1 MGKKNYNKSYFA
13 ERIYSNEYLKKE
25 PKIVQ
30 YWKRI
35 LGDDVIDLIK
45 DAYGVSLDSILFSK
59 YNINSLYNSFS
70 VLENEY
76 LDMWNEEPKAYIT
89 KSGEKIL
96 FDRYV
101 LRFIGYGK
109 KVLIRKSKQGY
120 MAKEIQDCFLK
131 NLAEKILDVSLSTL
145 IFEMYLLKTQQEL
158 KGIDEKEEYE
168 DYNKRFLGN
177 AEYVK
182 ELFSIYPGLER
193 MVIQLI
199 ENLTNNYV
207 LLQERLVNDNSLL
220 VNEFGKQ
227 KGLEDLKCV
236 DLSGSDS
243 HRKGNSVFLIEFN
256 DGKKVVYKPHGL
268 KIEKVY
274 QSFLE
279 FVSKYCKISFRQF
292 LVIDRGDY
300 GWEEYIIN
308 RPCNNKNEI
317 KNYYY
322 RIGMLIFC
330 NYILNV
336 NDIHTENL
344 IANGEYPVIVDA
356 ETVLD
361 NKKDKAKKTGR
372 EKIYDSIHDSV
383 LYSGILPFYKY
394 SQNGEG
400 INMSALNGKE
410 GDEYPLLIPRLKEV
424 GTSNMHYEYERP
436 ITQASKNL
444 LKLGGEIQDPG
455 NYLDEISE
463 GFFDA
468 YTFFMNNKSILL
480 DYVQVFEN
488 IEVRHLVQDTQRYS
502 MLLHT
507 SYNPDFLQDAKDR
520 QLFLCSIL
528 KNVEQVQG
536 DIRIAKLEIK
546 DMLNMDVPYFYSNT
560 SEKDIYGSEGEKIK
574 NYYSESSMQHLKNKI
589 GCMDSKDRDSQ
600 IRLMKIVLTNLNDL
614 KVEKPKKNMKEL
626 YANKFKGEQNRYKKR
641 AIKKIL
647 HTLEDK
653 AFYGDS
659 GEDINWMGVT
669 SIGSSEN
676 SSWNIQP
683 LGVYLYEGLGGIAI
697 FYNALQQTEDGINL
711 SKACKA
717 FDNVMFQYTNDMLER
732 TENLENESSGAF
744 VGEASVI
751 YVYQVLYR
759 ITGKQKYLEY
769 AEKHCK
775 VLEYTLTGDKN
786 NDVVYGNA
794 GAVIVLLNMYNL
806 TQKEKYLHMACEAGD
821 ILIQNQ
827 NKGKWSCGNGQILS
841 GFSHGVAGILYALAK
856 LNSVQATSIY
866 RKAIHSGLI
875 FENTMY
881 IDEYENWLDN
891 REEALKQKEMRD
903 KFMAAWCHGA
913 PGILLARSKMYNLMD
928 SNSDRE
934 IILRDINNAV
944 HATEKY
950 GFTDNDCL
958 CHGNLG
964 NTEILLEYAKE
975 CGDEEVRNNILVAR
989 THIASNIIN
998 DNYDC
1003 ARAYL
1008 YGYKIP
1014 GFMTGIAGM
1023 GYSLLRDIHPELPC
1037 VLALEI

>member
-1 MGKKNYNKSYFA
+1 MD
-13 ERIYSNEYLKKE
+13 
-25 PKIVQ
+25 
-30 YWKRI
+30 YWKKI
-35 LGDDVIDLIK
+35 LGDNVINSIK
-45 DAYGVSLDSILFSK
+45 DAYGVSLDSILFCE
-59 YNINSLYNSFS
+59 YNTNSIYSSFS
-70 VLENEY
+70 VLESKY
-76 LDMWNEEPKAYIT
+76 CDMWNEEAIDYIT
-89 KSGEKIL
+89 NNGEKIL
-96 FDRYV
+96 FDQYV
-101 LRFIGYGK
+101 LRFTGYGK
-109 KVLIRKSKQGY
+109 RVLAKKSKNGY
-120 MAKEIQDCFLK
+120 MAKAFQECSFK
-131 NLAEKILDVSLSTL
+131 NLAERILDASLSTL
-145 IFEMYLLKTQQEL
+145 IFEMYLLKMQEKL
-158 KGIDEKEEYE
+158 KGNNEKEEYE

-177 AEYVK
+177 VEYVK
-182 ELFSIYPGLER
+182 ELFSIYPCLER

-207 LLQERLVNDNSLL
+207 LLQERLINDNFLL
-220 VNEFGKQ
+220 VNKLGEH

-279 FVSKYCKISFRQF
+279 FVSRYCKIGLRQF
-292 LVIDRGDY
+292 WIMDCGDY
-300 GWEEYIIN
+300 GWEEFITN
-308 RPCNNKNEI
+308 KPCGNKNEVN
-317 KNYYY
+317 NYYY

-344 IANGEYPVIVDA
+344 IADGEYPVIVDA

-361 NKKDKAKKTGR
+361 NKKDKTTKTGR
-372 EKIYDSIHDSV
+372 EKIYDSIHESV

-394 SQNGEG
+394 SQNGKG
-400 INMSALNGKE
+400 INMSALKGKE

-424 GTSNMHYEYERP
+424 GTSNMHFEYERP
-436 ITQASKNL
+436 VTQASKNL
-444 LKLGGEIQDPG
+444 LKLKGEIQEPN
-455 NYLDEISE
+455 NYIDEISK

-468 YTFFMNNKSILL
+468 YTFFMNNQSILL

-520 QLFLCSIL
+520 QLFLCSVL

-546 DMLNMDVPYFYSNT
+546 DMLNMDIPYFYSNT
-560 SEKDIYGSEGEKIK
+560 SKKDIYGSEGEKIE
-574 NYYSESSMQHLKNKI
+574 NYFSESSMQHLRNKI
-589 GCMDSKDRDSQ
+589 RFMDSKDRDLQ
-600 IRLMKIVLTNLNDL
+600 IRLMKIVLTDLNDL
-614 KVEKPKKNMKEL
+614 KVEKPKNSIKVL
-626 YANKFKGEQNRYKKR
+626 YKNKFEGNQNRYKKK
-641 AIKKIL
+641 AITKIL
-647 HTLEDK
+647 HILEDK
-653 AFYGDS
+653 SFCGDM
-659 GEDINWMGVT
+659 GEDINWMGIT

-697 FYNALQQTEDGINL
+697 FYNALQQTEFGTNL
-711 SKACKA
+711 SEACKA
-717 FDNVMFQYTNDMLER
+717 FDNVLFQYTNDMLER
-732 TENLENESSGAF
+732 SNGLESESSGAF
-744 VGEASVI
+744 AGEASVM
-751 YVYQVLYR
+751 YVYEVLYK
-759 ITGKQKYLEY
+759 ITGKREYLEY

-775 VLEYTLTGDKN
+775 ILAHTLTGDKN

-794 GAVIVLLNMYNL
+794 GAVVVLLNIYRL
-806 TQKEKYLHMACEAGD
+806 SQKEKYLQMACEAGD

-827 NKGKWSCGNGQILS
+827 NEGKWGCGNGQTLS
-841 GFSHGVAGILYALAK
+841 GFSHGVAGIIYALAK
-856 LNSVQATSIY
+856 LNSEQSKSIY
-866 RKAIHSGLI
+866 TQAIHSGLV
-875 FENTMY
+875 FENSMY
-881 IDEYENWLDN
+881 IDQYENWLDN
-891 REEALKQKEMRD
+891 REEALKQKEMKN

-913 PGILLARSKMYNLMD
+913 PGILLARSKMYNLID
-928 SNSDRE
+928 DNSDRD
-934 IILRDINNAV
+934 IILRDINHAV

-964 NTEILLEYAKE
+964 NTEILLEYAKD
-975 CGDEEVRNNILVAR
+975 CGDEKVKNNILAAR
-989 THIASNIIN
+989 THIATNIIN
-998 DNYDC
+998 NNYDC

-1014 GFMTGIAGM
+1014 GFMTGISGM

-1037 VLALEI
+1037 ILALEI